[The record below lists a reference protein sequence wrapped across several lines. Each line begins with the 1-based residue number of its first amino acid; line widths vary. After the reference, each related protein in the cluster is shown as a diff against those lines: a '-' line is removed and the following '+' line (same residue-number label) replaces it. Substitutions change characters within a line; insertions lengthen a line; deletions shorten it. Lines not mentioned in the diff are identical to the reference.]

1 MERPVTIQ
9 ILSTIERD
17 GEKER
22 ISQSVSGTYHADNGS
37 HTIHYRENH
46 PNGTTT
52 YNQFYFDPQIARLLR
67 SGSVQSTMEFTPG
80 IQKTC
85 NYTTELGTIMLKTY
99 TKAYDSIWHSPN
111 DIRIKITYD
120 LFQEE
125 ILISTTTLRIRIL
138 G

>member
-1 MERPVTIQ
+1 MEKPVTIK

-22 ISQSVSGTYHADNGS
+22 ISQSVSGTYHTENGR
-37 HTIHYRENH
+37 HTIHYSENH
-46 PNGTTT
+46 PNGATT
-52 YNQFYFDPQIARLLR
+52 YNQFCFDSQVARLLR
-67 SGSVQSTMEFTPG
+67 SGGVQSTMEFTPG
-80 IQKTC
+80 IQKTF
-85 NYTTELGTIMLKTY
+85 NYTTELGTIILKTY

-125 ILISTTTLRIRIL
+125 ILVSTTTLRIRIL